1 MINRQSF
8 YDKIRPLFGQRVLPK
23 QFAGMEVILNEWDQS
38 GLSDPRWLAYM
49 LATTFHETAYTM
61 QPVKEYGGNQY
72 FIKRYYE
79 NEKIRKALGN
89 TSAQDAVDYCGKG
102 YVQITGRRNYKR
114 MGDIIDIDLIG
125 SPDLAMK
132 PEIAVKI
139 MFEGMVK
146 GHFTGK
152 KLADYF
158 NTVNDWCNARRIIN
172 GIDKA
177 EIIKGYG
184 LRFFDSLN

>member
-8 YDKIRPLFGQRVLPK
+8 YDKIRPLFGQRILPK
-23 QFAGMEVILNEWDQS
+23 QFAGMEVILNEWEQS
-38 GLSDPRWLAYM
+38 GLADLRWLAYM

-61 QPVKEYGGNQY
+61 QPIKEYGGNQY
-72 FIKRYYE
+72 FIKRYFE

-89 TSAQDAVDYCGKG
+89 TSPEDAVNYCGKG

-114 MGDIIDIDLIG
+114 MGDIIGIDLLG

-139 MFEGMVK
+139 MFEGMIQ
-146 GHFTGK
+146 GQFTGK
-152 KLADYF
+152 NLGHYF
-158 NTVNDWCNARRIIN
+158 KDTTDWYNARRIIN
-172 GIDKA
+172 GVDKA
-177 EIIKGYG
+177 EVIKGYG
-184 LRFFDSLN
+184 LRFFNAFN